1 MFQNLEEEN
10 TTFKQKLT
18 IFKDKLKEATLLIE
32 NLTEQL
38 FAINGEYT
46 KLKGLPLFLINWINS
61 F

>member
-46 KLKGLPLFLINWINS
+46 KLKGLPKFLIN
-61 F
+61 